1 MEDILERRQKMKVTD
16 MIVSALLKRGMVYE
30 ARNVDMEVDIPQNKT
45 SQEDQTSE
53 KMKIHLKVD
62 HMSIQI
68 EKKEQT

>member
-1 MEDILERRQKMKVTD
+1 MKITD

-30 ARNVDMEVDIPQNKT
+30 ARNVDVEFDIPQNKT
-45 SQEDQTSE
+45 GQEDPTSE
-53 KMKIHLKVD
+53 RMLIHLKVD

>member
-1 MEDILERRQKMKVTD
+1 MKITD

-30 ARNVDMEVDIPQNKT
+30 ARNVDVEFDIPQNKT
-45 SQEDQTSE
+45 GQEDQTSE
-53 KMKIHLKVD
+53 RMLIHLKVD